1 MRDFETIRQMTIDLQ
16 NRRSPVL
23 RKMEEIRDAYEAD
36 VVYPMPDVRDEPDMP
51 NLTPS
56 LITDV
61 VDGLAMRAASVKPT
75 VYSPSIDPFKE
86 VGVRSKA
93 MATDRRRILSATY
106 HQNGWG
112 LLRRR
117 YMRHLNAYDTAS
129 IMVEPDF
136 KMGIPRIR
144 VRDPLQT
151 FPEERALESMDAPEY
166 VAFITRYS
174 GDYLRDRFPIV
185 RAEVGG
191 PISSVDTTELWD
203 VFEWVDTEQI
213 RFGLLGPVHRDGNHI
228 NRQYNYFGGP
238 WMPLTDPMP
247 NLAGVC
253 LAVTPGA
260 VTLHRMGNRLN
271 ALLEN
276 AKWQSKLLALDIL
289 AQEKAIFPDMY
300 VLGARGSAPRLMDGQ
315 WHDGRDGEIN
325 IVTDAERIGT
335 LNQMPDVRTSQM
347 IDRLERNFRVS
358 SGLSPIFGGETPG
371 AALRTGRAL
380 NEMTSFS
387 VDPRIQE
394 IHEIDEVW
402 MPKVNEAIFN
412 CYKGWWGD
420 KKFTMFS
427 GWAGDRGQ
435 VEFVPNQTIET
446 TNNTV
451 TYAIPGADI
460 IQITQVLGS
469 MLGSETIS
477 AQTFQ
482 RHHPW
487 IEDPNDEQARI
498 TDEKLERGAVNGLL
512 QQVMSGQMPMAVFAR
527 IREKM
532 KDGTM
537 DVFGATVAVD
547 EEIREEQA
555 AAQEAAMQ
563 EQAAMQ
569 QQMSPQAQMGLAAGP
584 QAAAPGALPPEMM
597 AAMMSGGAPAGPPA
611 TPTGDMRQMLQAA
624 LGGQ

>member
-75 VYSPSIDPFKE
+75 VYSPAIDPFKE

-191 PISSVDTTELWD
+191 PIASVDTTELWD

-547 EEIREEQA
+547 EEIRKEQA

-584 QAAAPGALPPEMM
+584 QAAAPGALPPEIM
-597 AAMMSGGAPAGPPA
+597 AAMMGGGAPAGPPP

-624 LGGQ
+624 MGGG